1 MLNAEHY
8 NDPTASRA
16 IGKAMPVS
24 KWKSEP
30 AYVAPKVKVDK
41 NLSLAIAEMDMKQIK
56 QQLKSCAKCNG
67 DAWTCVGCVED
78 MGGCAFGKRAVE
90 LLDNM
95 TKAPSESERKK
106 ALGRTKG
113 TQVLVQKTIL
123 EYKAALDSGD
133 PIKYI
138 IDHANSNGTD
148 AQKKYLARAKLRR
161 WEKAYGALIKADK
174 VQVREPVAVQEF
186 VEKVEEPHLMQMPC
200 LSKKV
205 AAEREAQKENESIKQ
220 TFNRKMTALK
230 EAMDDVQKQ
239 IDELLNLKKKYIAQL
254 DAMITA
260 AECLEI
266 AL

>member
-161 WEKAYGALIKADK
+161 WEKSYGALIKTDK

-205 AAEREAQKENESIKQ
+205 AAEREEQASIKQ
-220 TFNRKMTALK
+220 LFCTKLDALQK
-230 EAMDDVQKQ
+230 ACDDVQAK
-239 IDELLNLKKKYIAQL
+239 IDELLEQKEKYANQIS
-254 DAMITA
+254 AMMTT
-260 AECLEI
+260 AECLGVAI
-266 AL
+266 